1 MNKSLNVTQM
11 RFLIHKS
18 SGTAEVLLLP
28 HKGTDQ
34 YSFVNLT
41 KGHIC
46 PCRFNSIDE
55 ALKDLET
62 RKQRGYISS
71 YKVMEW

>member
-46 PCRFNSIDE
+46 PCVFPSIAD
-55 ALKDLET
+55 AMSDLEE
-62 RKQRGYISS
+62 RKSTGKLDS
-71 YKVMEW
+71 YEVI

>member
-46 PCRFNSIDE
+46 QCVFPSIAD
-55 ALKDLET
+55 AMSDLEE
-62 RKQRGYISS
+62 RKSTGKLDS
-71 YKVMEW
+71 YEVI

>member
-1 MNKSLNVTQM
+1 MMNGQQKNGKPM
-11 RFLIHKS
+11 RFLIYKR

-28 HKGTDQ
+28 HKNTDQ

-46 PCRFNSIDE
+46 PCVFSSVAD
-55 ALKDLET
+55 AMKDLEE
-62 RKQRGYISS
+62 RKAAGKLES
-71 YKVMEW
+71 YEAV